1 MINVKVKKLTF
12 EVLIQYQTLD
22 LSIAFAGGW
31 VQLNGIAFDVETA
44 RTLLAL
50 DPVDADDRLLEEI
63 WPDDLVGTA
72 VRPHSHVFPQI

>member
-1 MINVKVKKLTF
+1 M
-12 EVLIQYQTLD
+12 IQYQTLD

-72 VRPHSHVFPQI
+72 VRPHSHVFPQNRIGQIGVTAVG